1 MALSS
6 DIVKSF
12 AKMAATVPDTS
23 EPSFIFGTAKKVGD
37 EYFVRF
43 DGSEIYTPVMS
54 TIDVADDD
62 RVMVMI
68 QNHAGTITSNV
79 TAPAVNR
86 EFLGKVTTASG
97 SKIGGWTL
105 TDHDMSAANDSYYVF
120 FGDGTT
126 SGSDDENPHVMLV
139 RNGTDY
145 PFFVR
150 STGFLHATDA
160 EIKGAI
166 QATAL
171 TVKEGLIFYD
181 SLFSEVRTA
190 IGGQANRLQLGAT
203 VSSGVV
209 TQIGN
214 GADLYGSLMIY
225 DDINETRIAMPPI
238 RGTWISAISEAAIDI
253 WRSTDTSSFS
263 SFGGIWTQDGKWAFG
278 PLNSDSSFN
287 LVYATETRLADMENG
302 YDTRYTFANDG
313 TFTSGAISTNN
324 VAVTETASGTG
335 GNITA
340 TGTISGTLLEGKPID
355 GLNDKRDVIYTGQR
369 ANGGPARISRFWHS
383 ATTTAKIMSYR
394 NGSSWS
400 EYSISVASSDKR
412 LKENI
417 ADTEVAKAMD
427 LVSQIKMR
435 SFDWKDDKKH
445 QKIGFI
451 ADELEELDPN
461 LAVGGGEDKNGNMN
475 VKAVDTF
482 YLLGYLVKA
491 LQEANDRI
499 KVLERRIGNE

>member
-12 AKMAATVPDTS
+12 AKMATTVPDTNQ
-23 EPSFIFGTAKKVGD
+23 PSFIFGTAKKVGN

-43 DGSEIYTPVMS
+43 DGSEMYTPVMS

-62 RVMVMI
+62 RVLVMI

-105 TDHDMSAANDSYYVF
+105 TDHDMSATNNGYYVF

-126 SGSDDENPHVMLV
+126 SGSGNQNLHAMLV

-150 STGFLHATDA
+150 NTGFLHATDA
-160 EIKGAI
+160 DIKGMI
-166 QATAL
+166 QATLL
-171 TVKEGLIFYD
+171 TVKEGLMFFD
-181 SLFSEVRTA
+181 SSFSSVMTA
-190 IGGQANRLQLGAT
+190 IGGRANRLELGAT
-203 VSSGVV
+203 VSNGEV

-214 GADLYGSLMIY
+214 GSNLYGNLMIY
-225 DDINETRIAMPPI
+225 DNINETRIAMPPTL
-238 RGTWISAISEAAIDI
+238 GTWIGAISEAAIDI
-253 WRSTDTSSFS
+253 WRSTDTSSFN

-313 TFTSGAISTNN
+313 TFTSGAISTGMVTVNSKGGLQAMPLDN
-324 VAVTETASGTG
+324 TGALRAAVLTG
-335 GNITA
+335 IG
-340 TGTISGTLLEGKPID
+340 E
-355 GLNDKRDVIYTGQR
+355 
-369 ANGGPARISRFWHS
+369 ARISRFWHN
-383 ATTTAKIMSYR
+383 ATTTATIASYR
-394 NGSSWS
+394 GSAWNT
-400 EYSISVASSDKR
+400 YTITVASSDKR
-412 LKENI
+412 LKENVKD
-417 ADTEVAKAMD
+417 AEVAKAMD

-461 LAVGGGEDKNGNMN
+461 LAVGGGEDENGNMN

-499 KVLERRIGNE
+499 KVLERRIKNE

>member
-12 AKMAATVPDTS
+12 AKMATTVPDTNK
-23 EPSFIFGTAKKVGD
+23 PSFIFGTAKKVGN

-43 DGSEIYTPVMS
+43 DGSEMYTPVMS

-62 RVMVMI
+62 RVLVMI

-105 TDHDMSAANDSYYVF
+105 TDHDMSATNDNYYVF

-126 SGSDDENPHVMLV
+126 SGSGNQNLHAMLV

-150 STGFLHATDA
+150 NTGFLHATDA
-160 EIKGAI
+160 DIKGVI
-166 QATAL
+166 QATLL
-171 TVKEGLIFYD
+171 TVKEGLMFFD
-181 SLFSEVRTA
+181 SSFSSVMTA
-190 IGGQANRLQLGAT
+190 IGGRANRLELGAT
-203 VSSGVV
+203 VSNGEVA
-209 TQIGN
+209 QIGN
-214 GADLYGSLMIY
+214 GANLYGDLIIY
-225 DDINETRIAMPPI
+225 DNINETRIAMPPI
-238 RGTWISAISEAAIDI
+238 QGTWISAISEAAIDI
-253 WRSTDTSSFS
+253 WRSTDTSSFN
-263 SFGGIWTQDGKWAFG
+263 SFGGVWTQDGKWAFG

-313 TFTSGAISTNN
+313 TFTSGN
-324 VAVTETASGTG
+324 V
-335 GNITA
+335 TA

-383 ATTTAKIMSYR
+383 STTTAKIMSYR

-412 LKENI
+412 LKENVK
-417 ADTEVAKAMD
+417 DTEVTSAMD
-427 LVSQIKMR
+427 LISQIKMR

-445 QKIGFI
+445 QIIGFI

-461 LAVGGGEDKNGNMN
+461 LAVGGGEDENGNMN

-482 YLLGYLVKA
+482 YILGYLVKA